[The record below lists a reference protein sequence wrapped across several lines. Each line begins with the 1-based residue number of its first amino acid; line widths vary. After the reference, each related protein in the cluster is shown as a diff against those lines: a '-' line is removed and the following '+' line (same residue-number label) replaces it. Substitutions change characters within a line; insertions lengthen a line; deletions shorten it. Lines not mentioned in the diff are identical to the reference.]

1 MHVLVDAIL
10 YGLIIRVVLAFK
22 IQLVISI
29 TISTAPINNRQHN
42 RDRVLSPP
50 QGCPGP
56 GILRTHVM
64 ILHHRTDPYHT
75 RCLQNIRH
83 DRARSG
89 RHSSHSD
96 GHSYH
101 PQSCHVEGASSGLWE
116 LLHDYV
122 PYTPTAS
129 PRPTTNTSP
138 SSSVCRWRRRSQT
151 FSTNFVHS
159 GRKRRSGRI
168 VMQGRRHRGCNYLII
183 IWRA

>member
-83 DRARSG
+83 DPTLGARLG
-89 RHSSHSD
+89 HVVD
-96 GHSYH
+96 GTHR
-101 PQSCHVEGASSGLWE
+101 
-116 LLHDYV
+116 
-122 PYTPTAS
+122 TPTAT
-129 PRPTTNTSP
+129 PTTRSLATSKVRVVDCGNY
-138 SSSVCRWRRRSQT
+138 STTTCHTHQQRRRGQQRT
-151 FSTNFVHS
+151 PVLRRAFVV
-159 GRKRRSGRI
+159 GDD
-168 VMQGRRHRGCNYLII
+168 GRRHFQQILCTVAVKGEADGLSCKGDVIEDVII
-183 IWRA
+183 